1 MSGARFASAPVRQ
14 PLRRARG
21 RALRG
26 LLLFLAI
33 AAVVHL
39 LAVWALPRAIMW
51 RLSATASAEERA
63 GVYLPPMTDATQRR
77 IVMPSPDLLYAT
89 CSIDVSERPLRIRAE
104 PKTPNY
110 WSIALYASN
119 SDNHFVLNDRQ
130 AGGAPVDLV
139 VVGPKAYAQAPAL
152 PPGARVVNA
161 PTPKGLLLM
170 RVLVAD
176 YAAEREVVEAARRTL
191 RCEPL

>member
-1 MSGARFASAPVRQ
+1 MRTLLRMPPSPRPV
-14 PLRRARG
+14 RG

-26 LLLFLAI
+26 VLLFI
-33 AAVVHL
+33 ATAALVHL

-51 RLSATASAEERA
+51 RLSATASTEERA

-89 CSIDVSERPLRIRAE
+89 CSIDVSQRPMRIRAD

-110 WSIALYASN
+110 WSIALYAAN

-130 AGGAPVDLV
+130 SGGAPVDLV
-139 VVGPKAYAQAPAL
+139 VVGPKAYAQAPVL
-152 PPGARVVNA
+152 PPGTRVVNA
-161 PTPKGLLLM
+161 PSAKGLLLM

>member
-1 MSGARFASAPVRQ
+1 MSAARLASAGLRQ
-14 PLRRARG
+14 PRHRLRG
-21 RALRG
+21 RVLRG
-26 LLLFLAI
+26 LLLLIAV

-77 IVMPSPDLLYAT
+77 VVMPSPDLLYAT
-89 CSIDVSERPLRIRAE
+89 CSIDVSERPLRIRAD

-110 WSIALYASN
+110 WSIALYASS

-130 AGGAPVDLV
+130 AGGVPVDLV
-139 VVGPKAYAQAPAL
+139 VMGPKAYAQAPVL

>member
-1 MSGARFASAPVRQ
+1 M
-14 PLRRARG
+14 RG

-26 LLLFLAI
+26 LPLFIAL

-39 LAVWALPRAIMW
+39 MAVWALPRALMW

-89 CSIDVSERPLRIRAE
+89 CSIDVSERPLRIRAD

-130 AGGAPVDLV
+130 AGAAPVDLV